1 VGTLPGYAAQIAQA
15 RNSEMPIGKS
25 FQPRTI
31 PRTGRSSSF
40 SDADADSCAASSV
53 SHGVFDAL
61 HASVID
67 NPGGPAFR
75 PSFCLAFDVI
85 AAVVLA
91 FLSSGARSA
100 AFHSNLIARS

>member
-1 VGTLPGYAAQIAQA
+1 VRRVFG
-15 RNSEMPIGKS
+15 
-25 FQPRTI
+25 
-31 PRTGRSSSF
+31 
-40 SDADADSCAASSV
+40 V
-53 SHGVFDAL
+53 HGVFDAL

-67 NPGGPAFR
+67 NPWVPAFR

-100 AFHSNLIARS
+100 AFHSNLMARS